1 MKTPIKITLQKLSST
16 LAPEAEYRISRL
28 CRAITVD
35 ADKRTNLKVGDTV
48 TSKEAEQLCRC
59 RAYEVTVVAA

>member
-1 MKTPIKITLQKLSST
+1 MKSPIKITLQRYNSP
-16 LAPEAEYRISRL
+16 LAADGDYRITRL

-35 ADKRTNLKVGDTV
+35 ADKRTNLKVGDTI

-59 RAYEVTVVAA
+59 RAYEVTVTV